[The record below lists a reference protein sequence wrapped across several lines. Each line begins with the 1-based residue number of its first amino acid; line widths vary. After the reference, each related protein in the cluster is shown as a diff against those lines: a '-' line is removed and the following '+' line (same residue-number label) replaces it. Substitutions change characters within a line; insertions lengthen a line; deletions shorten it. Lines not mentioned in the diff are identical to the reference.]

1 MQANDKIEYLVN
13 KLIELKSTAKESTR
27 KELFLEKEL
36 EKLEGNKQE
45 MITDIMNLKNQLQQR
60 DDLIT

>member
-13 KLIELKSTAKESTR
+13 KLIELKSTATESSR
-27 KELFLEKEL
+27 KELYLEKAL

-45 MITDIMNLKNQLQQR
+45 MITDIMNLKN
-60 DDLIT
+60 